1 MEKAKDVLV
10 ERTCHNEL
18 IKSFR
23 DIYEDIVAYW
33 VMEYNKN
40 ITSRTYPRWC
50 TC

>member
-23 DIYEDIVAYW
+23 DIYVAYW